1 MHSRIGCS
9 VVCLSVLSITAGC
22 CFSPA
27 TEEPN
32 DLPSTAPHLN
42 GTWEAVVD
50 GEMMLQMYLDSTGDP
65 IWASVS
71 PTLIE
76 GGLPVDLP
84 DPILLDGQ
92 SYDATVAGSPFPL
105 YYVGRAQAGKD
116 NAAGPIL
123 AGQAVW
129 INVELSV
136 YASLSVPIQ
145 LPVLIATAEVTFQ
158 GRFTQAD
165 QADGTVRVVV
175 DLSNQAQQIIDA
187 LGIDIPSEGL
197 NEVYSGVQLVRR

>member
-84 DPILLDGQ
+84 DPILLGKVIVRWEH
-92 SYDATVAGSPFPL
+92 TGFPL
-105 YYVGRAQAGKD
+105 AHSRC
-116 NAAGPIL
+116 
-123 AGQAVW
+123 
-129 INVELSV
+129 NVREL
-136 YASLSVPIQ
+136 LRCNP
-145 LPVLIATAEVTFQ
+145 
-158 GRFTQAD
+158 
-165 QADGTVRVVV
+165 
-175 DLSNQAQQIIDA
+175 
-187 LGIDIPSEGL
+187 
-197 NEVYSGVQLVRR
+197 